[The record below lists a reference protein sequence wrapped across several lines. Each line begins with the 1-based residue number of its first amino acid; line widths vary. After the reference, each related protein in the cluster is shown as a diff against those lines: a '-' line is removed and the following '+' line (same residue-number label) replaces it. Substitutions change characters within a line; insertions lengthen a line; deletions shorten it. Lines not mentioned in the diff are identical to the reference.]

1 MPLPND
7 AALLADA
14 VALWRLPGLSGRRFQ
29 QLLEFEP
36 NASPRQWLAVLA
48 QGAAGVPLKTQQ
60 AARTWLAMPERSP
73 LWPLVEM
80 HLRWAEDPLHWLLP
94 FHQLPQALQQIPDP
108 PRLLCLVGRC
118 DALERPGVALV
129 GTRQPTHAG
138 RQLAHQFGAGLGA
151 AGFAVISGLALG
163 VDGAA
168 HRGALDAQA
177 TTVGVLAS
185 GVDRCYPSAHRALAD
200 QIIEAGG
207 ALLSEAPLGSPPRR
221 EMFPVRNR
229 IVTGLTLGV
238 VVIEA
243 AERSG
248 SLVSARLAA
257 EQGREVYAL
266 PGPVLQGQ
274 SAGCHQ
280 LIRQGAQ
287 LVTTPDQVIADLAD
301 WRRSEFSASVA
312 VEADAFVSPAT
323 PRAMPSVRPQEA
335 MPALPDALRQVWEC
349 LSGTPIPADLLQSQL
364 ALGMPDL
371 QARLMQ
377 LELEGLI
384 TAQPGGWV
392 RS

>member
-1 MPLPND
+1 MPLPSD
-7 AALLADA
+7 VAMLADA
-14 VALWRLPGLSGRRFQ
+14 IALWRLPGFSGRRFQ
-29 QLLEFEP
+29 QLLELE
-36 NASPRQWLAVLA
+36 ADATPRQRLAILA
-48 QGAAGVPLKTQQ
+48 QGAAGVPFKTQQ

-73 LWPLVEM
+73 LWPLVET
-80 HLRWAEDPLHWLLP
+80 HLHWAEGPLHWLLP
-94 FHQLPQALQQIPDP
+94 FHQLPQTLQHIPDP

-118 DALERPGVALV
+118 EAIEGPSIALV

-138 RQLAHQFGAGLGA
+138 RQLAHQFGAELGA
-151 AGFAVISGLALG
+151 AGFSIISGLALG
-163 VDGAA
+163 VDAAA
-168 HRGALDAQA
+168 HRGALDAKA
-177 TTVGVLAS
+177 ATVGVLAS
-185 GVDRCYPSAHRALAD
+185 GVDRCYPRSHRALAD
-200 QIIEAGG
+200 QIVDTGG
-207 ALLSEAPLGSPPRR
+207 ALLSEAPLGAPPRR

-229 IVTGLTLGV
+229 IVTGLALGV

-287 LVTTPDQVIADLAD
+287 LVTAPDQVVADLAD
-301 WRRSEFSASVA
+301 WHQPHLSPPVA
-312 VEADAFVSPAT
+312 VDVDKRSFHTT
-323 PRAMPSVRPQEA
+323 PTAMLRPEVT
-335 MPALPDALRQVWEC
+335 MPALPEPLLQVWSC

-364 ALGMPDL
+364 SLGMADL

>member
-7 AALLADA
+7 FALLADA
-14 VALWRLPGLSGRRFQ
+14 LALWRLPGLSGRRFQ
-29 QLLEFEP
+29 QLLTLEP
-36 NASPRQWLAVLA
+36 QASPRQWLAILA

-60 AARTWLAMPERSP
+60 AARAWLAMPERSP
-73 LWPLVEM
+73 LWTLVET
-80 HLRWAEDPLHWLLP
+80 HLRWAESPLHWLLP
-94 FHQLPQALQQIPDP
+94 FHQLPQPLQQIPDP
-108 PRLLCLVGRC
+108 PRLLCLVGRRE
-118 DALERPGVALV
+118 ALDGANIALV

-151 AGFAVISGLALG
+151 AGFNIISGLALG
-163 VDGAA
+163 VDAAA

-200 QIIEAGG
+200 QIIDAGG

-229 IVTGLTLGV
+229 IVTGLAQGV

-287 LVTTPDQVIADLAD
+287 LVTTPEQIIDDLTD
-301 WRRSEFSASVA
+301 WRESRLSRPVAISSPVSSHHPISAPAERSEDV
-312 VEADAFVSPAT
+312 
-323 PRAMPSVRPQEA
+323 
-335 MPALPDALRQVWEC
+335 MPALPEALIQVWHC

-364 ALGMPDL
+364 ALEMADL